1 MFETPITV
9 VGRIVTDPRRR
20 VVADQEVIRD
30 ATDRAAEGD
39 ENGGL
44 AAVVRPDQ
52 DVQTRARF
60 DDRVRVGHE
69 VDEFDLPDHGALA
82 GA

>member
-1 MFETPITV
+1 MVPSANEV
-9 VGRIVTDPRRR
+9 V
-20 VVADQEVIRD
+20 RD
-30 ATDRAAEGD
+30 AADGAAEGD
-39 ENGGL
+39 ENGRL
-44 AAVVRPDQ
+44 SAVVGPDQ